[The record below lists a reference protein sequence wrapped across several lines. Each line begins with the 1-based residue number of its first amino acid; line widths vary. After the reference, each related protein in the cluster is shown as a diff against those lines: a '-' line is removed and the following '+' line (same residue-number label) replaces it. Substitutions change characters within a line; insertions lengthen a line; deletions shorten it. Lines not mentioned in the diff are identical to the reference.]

1 MDGIKSLMNR
11 MWRIGFS
18 VECHPKI
25 SKKNKNAESRWV
37 RGKALLTWID
47 IRSKYPSSC
56 RRYSEKYDI
65 CLLCKTELGKTE
77 DHSDSYQHKFAVEE
91 ISDRATQ
98 ILQVRDDARLLPRKV
113 EQRVSPYG
121 PWQGKI
127 YEMIGRAVMKE
138 DPTIIQEANRLLLHY
153 KRLERISLLE
163 LAVWKFTCVVTDD
176 THTGPCQTYLEWKQ
190 WDTHGWKTLK
200 KQHYRCN
207 QVVILMTAIVPF
219 LKNEQ
224 GTKEYRRD
232 CPISTPES

>member
-1 MDGIKSLMNR
+1 MPRVVGS
-11 MWRIGFS
+11 
-18 VECHPKI
+18 E
-25 SKKNKNAESRWV
+25 E
-37 RGKALLTWID
+37 ALLTWID

-91 ISDRATQ
+91 VLNRATQ

-163 LAVWKFTCVVTDD
+163 LAVWKFTCLVAGNPSNDND
-176 THTGPCQTYLEWKQ
+176 TKGVPRTYLEWKH
-190 WDTHGWKTLK
+190 WHDHGWKALK
-200 KQHYRCN
+200 KQQYRCN
-207 QVVILMTAIVPF
+207 QVVIVMTAILPF
-219 LKNEQ
+219 LKTNRLDD
-224 GTKEYRRD
+224 G
-232 CPISTPES
+232 PISSKPDE